1 VHKLVY
7 YEFSEEAYSAIRRE
21 KQIKGGSRAD
31 KLKLVASQNPDWR
44 DLYDDLTRV
53 HRIEFASHALA
64 MTTESSRQVV
74 LEIFKRRIEV
84 RSNRYLC
91 RTRQA

>member
-1 VHKLVY
+1 VY

-44 DLYDDLTRV
+44 DLYDDLTQV
-53 HRIEFASHALA
+53 IEIASHALA

-74 LEIFKRRIEV
+74 LEIFKRH
-84 RSNRYLC
+84 
-91 RTRQA
+91 